1 MLDCDI
7 SNDSYAAERP
17 SDPRVLALMSKT
29 TVKEDP
35 AFAASGGNA
44 PPTRVTAVLKD
55 GRRIA
60 HEIDDMPGFPG
71 KPMTR
76 ANVERKFRSNLSSR
90 ALQEDTGAV
99 LEALWAL
106 DRTEDVRSVAGKLAL
121 RT

>member
-1 MLDCDI
+1 M
-7 SNDSYAAERP
+7 RP
-17 SDPRVLALMSKT
+17 SGAISEAEL
-29 TVKEDP
+29 VKRRMTRDIQWRHKVRREGVRRR
-35 AFAASGGNA
+35 AASPA
-44 PPTRVTAVLKD
+44 IPK
-55 GRRIA
+55 
-60 HEIDDMPGFPG
+60 
-71 KPMTR
+71 TR